1 MITGEKAETQVQAE
15 VFPNPGNGRFVVN
28 FSGLTSKSTR
38 LSLRDLQG
46 RLVEQ
51 RNLITSGGAARE
63 EYNVENLANG
73 TYLLSIE
80 QQGKPAQTTR
90 VIVQH

>member
-1 MITGEKAETQVQAE
+1 
-15 VFPNPGNGRFVVN
+15 VN
-28 FSGLTSKSTR
+28 FSGLSSKNTR

-51 RNLITSGGAARE
+51 RNILSVGGAARE

-80 QQGKPAQTTR
+80 QEGKPAQTTR